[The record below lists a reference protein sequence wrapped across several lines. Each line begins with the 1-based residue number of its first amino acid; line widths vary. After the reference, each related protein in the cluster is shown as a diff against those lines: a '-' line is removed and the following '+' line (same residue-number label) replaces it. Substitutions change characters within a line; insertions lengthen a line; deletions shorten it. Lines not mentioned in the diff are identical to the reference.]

1 MAPIIRKLTNP
12 FSELAH
18 LDFENEGEFINVL
31 NEFPCSDKCSCG
43 GFNEMTLENLEVRI
57 GKYTIHL
64 EIIPLLRCTKCK
76 KKSIPEFTKEL
87 MYGAYKELLKRGN
100 LRVDSRPSEFQKRY
114 TYAESA
120 DFIYDH
126 WDYESIPGLKFDEEH
141 SDEGF
146 LTPVYFHK
154 NVLVNFINLPNY
166 EVNLFSETYGNLA
179 MLSQDDNYQYE
190 WILPFGIN
198 SSGKVVFWLGDL
210 NEIKDEA
217 SIHLLKAFN
226 INSDHLLTE
235 SEFYQAQMCCLFSQ
249 PIVEKQI
256 LHNRT
261 TFVKNIYAKYGI
273 DLSHLDEEGQEYANT
288 IARPFVFNQRTV
300 SDVINAYDKILV
312 EGISVDGLRR
322 LYETLVGV
330 QKRISGYEKWQ
341 SIKLIDKILSAL
353 SVTSKTKIDVCSVIS
368 PLYIL
373 HDYRILSDH
382 LLPKEKQ
389 EEIKKHI
396 IDTLLVRSFNEQETI
411 YLEEVRRLNKLF
423 LLLSLL
429 SK

>member
-1 MAPIIRKLTNP
+1 M
-12 FSELAH
+12 
-18 LDFENEGEFINVL
+18 
-31 NEFPCSDKCSCG
+31 
-43 GFNEMTLENLEVRI
+43 
-57 GKYTIHL
+57 
-64 EIIPLLRCTKCK
+64 
-76 KKSIPEFTKEL
+76 
-87 MYGAYKELLKRGN
+87 
-100 LRVDSRPSEFQKRY
+100 
-114 TYAESA
+114 
-120 DFIYDH
+120 
-126 WDYESIPGLKFDEEH
+126 
-141 SDEGF
+141 
-146 LTPVYFHK
+146 
-154 NVLVNFINLPNY
+154 
-166 EVNLFSETYGNLA
+166 
-179 MLSQDDNYQYE
+179 
-190 WILPFGIN
+190 
-198 SSGKVVFWLGDL
+198 
-210 NEIKDEA
+210 
-217 SIHLLKAFN
+217 
-226 INSDHLLTE
+226 
-235 SEFYQAQMCCLFSQ
+235 
-249 PIVEKQI
+249 EKQI

-300 SDVINAYDKILV
+300 SDVINAYDKVLV

-322 LYETLVGV
+322 LYETLVGA
-330 QKRISGYEKWQ
+330 QERIRGYEKWQ

-353 SVTSKTKIDVCSVIS
+353 SVTSKTEFDVCSVIS

-396 IDTLLVRSFNEQETI
+396 IDTLLVTSFNEQETI